1 MAEGVRGPYSGTVP
15 ADGRTVI
22 RLQTYAAPV
31 SLVRAGD
38 NPDEEAAYLDQGFT
52 ALYYDDP
59 STWRSTYW
67 LGIHTAKCPL
77 DLWIFQEIIAET
89 RPDLI
94 IETGTHLGGSALF
107 LACMC
112 DLVDNGEVLTIDV
125 VDDPGRPRHRRVS
138 YLHGSS
144 TDPAVVEE
152 ATRRAGEAERV
163 MVVLDS
169 DHTAAHVFAEL
180 TLLAPLVTPGCYLV
194 VEDTIVNGNPVLPDF
209 GPGPGEALARYV
221 AAPPSRFVVDRTREK
236 FHLTFNPGGYLRRIG
251 S

>member
-1 MAEGVRGPYSGTVP
+1 
-15 ADGRTVI
+15 
-22 RLQTYAAPV
+22 V
-31 SLVRAGD
+31 SQVRAGS
-38 NPDEEAAYLDQGFT
+38 NSDEEARFIDHRFT
-52 ALYYDDP
+52 TLYYDDP

-67 LGIHTAKCPL
+67 LGIQTAKCPL
-77 DLWIFQEIIAET
+77 DLWIFQEIITET

-112 DLVDNGEVLTIDV
+112 ELADNGEVLTIDI
-125 VDDPGRPRHRRVS
+125 VDDPERPQHQRVS
-138 YLHGSS
+138 YLLGSS
-144 TDPAVVEE
+144 TNPGVVEE
-152 ATRRAGEAERV
+152 ATRRAAEAERV

-209 GPGPGEALARYV
+209 GPGPAEAVARYL
-221 AAPPSRFVVDRTREK
+221 ALEPSLFVVDRDREK
-236 FHLTFNPGGYLRRIG
+236 FRLTFNPGGYLRRIG
-251 S
+251 T